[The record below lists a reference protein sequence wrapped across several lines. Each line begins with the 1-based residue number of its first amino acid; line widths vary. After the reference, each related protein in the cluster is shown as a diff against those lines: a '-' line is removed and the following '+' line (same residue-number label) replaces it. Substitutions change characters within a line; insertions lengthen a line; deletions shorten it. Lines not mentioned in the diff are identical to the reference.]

1 MSRWK
6 PPILLALLVLL
17 ALAAPP
23 VATAAET
30 VVAEA
35 PRPDAEVE
43 SLVVTATRTARPHGT
58 TPASVSIVG
67 PDALTLARPGVSLAE
82 SLARVP
88 GLLVQESGNFAQ
100 DARLQIRGFGTR
112 AAFGIREIKIIV
124 DGLPSTLADGQT
136 QIDDIDL
143 GMADRIEVL
152 RGASAALYGNAAGG
166 VLQIFT
172 KDPPAEPGV
181 SARLLAGS
189 YGLLRASVNGGAS
202 WDSGGAMLGTT
213 WLQQD
218 GFRDHASTES
228 LIVTAK
234 VKWQLSRTTD
244 ITFLINAVDSPE
256 AQDPGGLTLE
266 EVTENRNAARERN
279 MLLDTGE
286 EVKQVRFGVVGT
298 YTDGPHSVNTNLS
311 FLYRDFFT
319 RLPILPAFG
328 DGVVAFDRFSPAGG
342 LQYTWD
348 ETLLGWKQRLTTGVD
363 AQYQHDD
370 RRRWANNEGETGDLG
385 LHQIEEVTGL
395 GVFVREDFEILPSVE
410 LTGGLRYDAFF
421 YDVNVKVPTDTG
433 DSGSRTMDRWSP
445 SGGILWTPQSD
456 ISLFATYGT
465 AFQVPT
471 TTELVN
477 PGGAGFNDDLE
488 PQTAHSWEIGS
499 RYETADLKL
508 GLAFF
513 FIDIDDELIP
523 FETVSGRVAFRNAG
537 RSQRRGLEAEGS
549 GELPW
554 GFHWVLAVSALD
566 TKYIDYTTEGG
577 RFDGNDE
584 PGIPPWQA
592 FGELSWRNET
602 GLFIA
607 TEVQAVGA
615 IPVDDANSAAS
626 PAYTTL
632 GVRMAWTGKIAE
644 KWTVQPFV
652 GVRNITNAEYDGTIR
667 VNARGGRYYEPAP
680 AINFYAGIEA
690 SWG

>member
-1 MSRWK
+1 MLR
-6 PPILLALLVLL
+6 LRCTNLVFFTLIFCL
-17 ALAAPP
+17 ITPLP
-23 VATAAET
+23 VAAAET
-30 VVAEA
+30 EA
-35 PRPDAEVE
+35 APESSTDTTLE
-43 SLVVTATRTARPHGT
+43 SLVVTATRSPRPHAT

-67 PDALTLARPGVSLAE
+67 PDALTLGRPAVSLAE

-112 AAFGIREIKIIV
+112 AAFGIREIKVIV

-172 KDPPAEPGV
+172 KAPPQEPGV
-181 SARLLAGS
+181 TTRLLGGS
-189 YGLLRASVNGGAS
+189 YGLLRASVNGGTS
-202 WDSGGAMLGTT
+202 WDAGGTLLGAS

-218 GFRDHASTES
+218 GFRDHASTQS
-228 LIVTAK
+228 AIFTAK
-234 VKWQLSRTTD
+234 ANWQLSSTTD
-244 ITFLINAVDSPE
+244 ITFLVNAVDSPE

-266 EVTENRNAARERN
+266 EVEKNRNAARERN
-279 MLLDTGE
+279 VLLDAGE
-286 EVKQVRFGVVGT
+286 EVKQVRLGVVGA
-298 YTDGPHSVNTNLS
+298 YADGPHSVSTNLS

-319 RLPILPAFG
+319 RLPILPQFG
-328 DGVVAFDRFSPAGG
+328 DGVVAFDRLSPAGG
-342 LQYTWD
+342 LQYEWN
-348 ETLLGWKQRLTTGVD
+348 EALLGWKQRLTTGVD

-370 RRRWANNEGETGDLG
+370 RRRWANNEGQTGNLG
-385 LHQIEEVTGL
+385 LHQVEEVTGL
-395 GVFVREDFEILPSVE
+395 GVFVREDIEITPAIE
-410 LTGGLRYDAFF
+410 LTGGVRYDAFF
-421 YDVNVKVPTDTG
+421 YDVNVKFPTDSG

-445 SGGILWTPQSD
+445 SGGILWTPQND
-456 ISLFATYGT
+456 ISVFATYGT

-499 RYETADLKL
+499 RYETADLTL

-523 FETVSGRVAFRNAG
+523 YETVSGRIAFRNAG
-537 RSQRRGLEAEGS
+537 HSQRRGVELEGR
-549 GELPW
+549 GTLPW
-554 GFHWVLAVSALD
+554 GFQWVLAASVLD
-566 TKYIDYTTEGG
+566 AEYIDYATDGG

-592 FGELSWRNET
+592 FGELSWRNDG
-602 GLFIA
+602 GLFLA
-607 TEVQAVGA
+607 AEVQAVAA

-626 PAYTTL
+626 PAYATL
-632 GVRMAWTGKIAE
+632 GVRMAWTGQVTE
-644 KWTVQPFV
+644 KWTLQPFC
-652 GVRNITNAEYDGTIR
+652 GVRNINGAQYDGTIR

-680 AINFYAGIEA
+680 PINFYAGIEA
-690 SWG
+690 SWS